1 MYNPIKFELINFTI
15 AELKNHIFLLFLKFL
30 MSLVSPFIELPEPE
44 KLVKPPTVIPEK
56 IDEPEAIIAH

>member
-1 MYNPIKFELINFTI
+1 
-15 AELKNHIFLLFLKFL
+15 
-30 MSLVSPFIELPEPE
+30 VPEPE